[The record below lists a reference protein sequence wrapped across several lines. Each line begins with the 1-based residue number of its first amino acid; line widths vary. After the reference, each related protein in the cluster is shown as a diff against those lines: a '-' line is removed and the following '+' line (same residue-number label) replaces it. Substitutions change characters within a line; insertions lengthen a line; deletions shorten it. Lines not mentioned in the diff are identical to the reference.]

1 MIMRKIPV
9 FVLTAAVFVSA
20 IFSVSCSKGEPAVS
34 ETSLPALEDIVP
46 PDYASTM
53 EMINE
58 YELSYAEFM
67 SNATEKVNRTQ
78 TTGSTPLGNECT
90 ATYTVTESGM
100 YKNVALEVTRDNIL
114 MHDEYFALTDTTMFV
129 ARSYL
134 AADNT
139 PHIEKYVA
147 ENGILFSIDE
157 ETGVFTP
164 VLDAAGNDMYS
175 DFSQLDELYA
185 P

>member
-1 MIMRKIPV
+1 MIMRKKSV
-9 FVLTAAVFVSA
+9 FALIAAVSVFACFSA
-20 IFSVSCSKGEPAVS
+20 SCSKVETLAS
-34 ETSLPALEDIVP
+34 ETSLPALEDIEL
-46 PDYASTM
+46 PDYDSTM

-67 SNATEKVNRTQ
+67 SNATESVNRTQ

-114 MHDEYFALTDTTMFV
+114 MYDEYFALTDTTMFA

-134 AADNT
+134 SADGT

-147 ENGILFSIDE
+147 VSGILFSIDE
-157 ETGVFTP
+157 ETGTFTP
-164 VLDAAGNDMYS
+164 VLDATGNDMYS